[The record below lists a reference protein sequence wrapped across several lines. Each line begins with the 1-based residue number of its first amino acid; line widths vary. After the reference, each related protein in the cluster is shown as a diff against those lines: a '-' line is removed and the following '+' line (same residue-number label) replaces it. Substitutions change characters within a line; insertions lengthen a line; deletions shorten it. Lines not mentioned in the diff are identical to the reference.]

1 MRKLILPLVALL
13 LFSFGNDT
21 FKLSDEDRKMAIK
34 HLSESKEQMAK
45 VLKGL
50 TAEQLNFQP
59 GEDVWSI
66 AQCVEHLAISEN
78 AFGGLIQKTVS
89 AGPNPA
95 MKDSVMLSDEQLL
108 GIIRPR
114 DNRVQTREPFK
125 PSGKFGS
132 YEATVEA
139 FMNKRNQHI
148 SYLESTEDDL
158 RNRYSSDLPFGT
170 VDGVQLILFMSGHTE
185 RHLSQIKE
193 VMAHKLFPANVD

>member
-21 FKLSDEDRKMAIK
+21 YKLSDEDRKMAVK
-34 HLSESKEQMAK
+34 HLNESKEQMAK

-78 AFGGLIQKTVS
+78 AFGGLIQKTVA

-95 MKDSVMLSDEQLL
+95 LKDSVKLNDEQLL
-108 GIIRPR
+108 GIIKDRSQ
-114 DNRVQTREPFK
+114 RVKTREPFE

-132 YEATVEA
+132 HEATVEA
-139 FMNKRNQHI
+139 FMNKRKEHI

-158 RNRYSSDLPFGT
+158 RNLYSSDLPFGT
-170 VDGVQLILFMSGHTE
+170 IDGVQLILFMSGHTD
-185 RHLSQIKE
+185 RHVSQMKE
-193 VMAHKLFPANVD
+193 VMAHKLFPDNVD